1 MTKDGDLSEGNSDTS
16 LCIELPQC
24 ELSKLDEIHNI
35 ITSSVSSAA
44 HRDILTLALEKDNY
58 IQKLLD
64 LFKISEDLENLE
76 ALHHLYNIFR
86 TLFLL
91 NKPSLLSVMFLPDN
105 IMNVIGCLEY
115 DPNKSHPV
123 RHRHYIEQTSK
134 YKEVIPL
141 YNAEIMEKIHVT
153 YKMCYIQEVILPTPS
168 LFEENLM
175 SAFNSFILFNK
186 TDIVNAIQVS
196 IYLLLYLICC
206 IIGR

>member
-1 MTKDGDLSEGNSDTS
+1 M
-16 LCIELPQC
+16 
-24 ELSKLDEIHNI
+24 SKLDEIHSV
-35 ITSSVSSAA
+35 ITASVSSAV
-44 HRDILTLALEKDNY
+44 HRDILTLGLEKDNY
-58 IQKLLD
+58 VQKLLD

-91 NKPSLLSVMFLPDN
+91 NKPSLLSVMFLPEN

-115 DPNKSHPV
+115 DPTKSHPI

-134 YKEVIPL
+134 FKEVIPL
-141 YNAEIMEKIHVT
+141 QNPEIMEKIHLT

-175 SAFNSFILFNK
+175 SAFNSLILFNK
-186 TDIVNAIQVS
+186 TDIVNSIQVS
-196 IYLLLYLICC
+196 
-206 IIGR
+206 